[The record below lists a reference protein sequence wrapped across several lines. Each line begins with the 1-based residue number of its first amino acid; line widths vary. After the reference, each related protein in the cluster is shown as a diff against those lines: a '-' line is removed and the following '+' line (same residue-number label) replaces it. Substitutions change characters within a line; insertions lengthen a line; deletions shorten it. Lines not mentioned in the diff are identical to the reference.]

1 MDDSPYLGVIVFVVF
16 VIVNG
21 ILYAFHSAITNLN
34 TKELEKKAEEGNR
47 KAKKIKRYLEKPA
60 SYMIPKEVVFMLMA
74 MVIGCSHLP
83 PYASYVV
90 NHWFMGKLTVY
101 LTDWFVWVLAYV
113 LVAVYLLFL
122 MLAIGVMTPRR
133 IGKKFSEPIA
143 FFLTDIAG
151 FIILLATPLTLLIQF
166 MTNVILGI
174 FGLDTTEDDVKVTE
188 EEIKSMLNE
197 GHEKGVIMESEAQM
211 ITNIF
216 ELDEQEAKD
225 VMTHR
230 TNVISI
236 DGEWTVE
243 ETVQFI
249 LATGN
254 SRFPVVSE
262 DLDNII
268 GILNFRDAMVCYEK
282 EMDVKKKKIKDI
294 PSLLRKPYFIP
305 ETKNLHMLFQTMQ
318 SEKYIMAI
326 VVDEYGQTS
335 GIVTMEDILE
345 EIVGNILDEYD
356 QEEQNIV
363 CCEDN
368 SYIIQG
374 LTNLGDIEEKLGI
387 SYEEEEFDTLNGYL
401 IAKLGHIPTQ
411 EEKPAIELDGVHYQ
425 VLTVENKMIA
435 SVKVTF
441 VSHDE
446 EEEVEKNIEEEE
458 N

>member
-1 MDDSPYLGVIVFVVF
+1 MDDSPYLGVIVFAVF

-21 ILYAFHSAITNLN
+21 ILYAFHSAISNMN
-34 TKELEKKAEEGNR
+34 AKELDKKAEEGNR
-47 KAKKIKRYLEKPA
+47 KAKNIKGYLEKPA

-83 PYASYVV
+83 PYASYVM
-90 NHWFMGKLTVY
+90 NHWFMGKLTIYV
-101 LTDWFVWVLAYV
+101 TDWFAWILAYV
-113 LVAVYLLFL
+113 LVAIYLLFL
-122 MLAIGVMTPRR
+122 MIAVGVMTPRR
-133 IGKKFSEPIA
+133 IGKKFSEPVA
-143 FFLTDIAG
+143 FFLADIAG
-151 FIILLATPLTLLIQF
+151 FIILLATPLTWLIQF
-166 MTNVILGI
+166 MTNLILGI
-174 FGLDTTEDDVKVTE
+174 FGLDKAEDDVKVTE

-230 TNVISI
+230 TNIVSI
-236 DGEWTVE
+236 DGNWTVE
-243 ETVQFI
+243 EAVGFI
-249 LATGN
+249 LTTGN

-268 GILNFRDAMVCYEK
+268 GILNFRDAMVYYEK
-282 EMDVKKKKIKDI
+282 EMDVKKKIKDV
-294 PSLLRKPYFIP
+294 PSLMRKPYFIP
-305 ETKNLHMLFQTMQ
+305 ETKNLHLLFQTMQ
-318 SEKYIMAI
+318 SDKYIMAI

-363 CCEDN
+363 CCEDG
-368 SYIIQG
+368 SYMIQG
-374 LTNLGDIEEKLGI
+374 LTDLEEIEETLGI
-387 SYEEEEFDTLNGYL
+387 SYGQEEFDTLNGYL

-411 EEKPAIELDGVHYQ
+411 EEKPSIELDGVHYQ

-435 SVKVTF
+435 SVKATF
-441 VSHDE
+441 ISKDGE
-446 EEEVEKNIEEEE
+446 EELEKNIEEEE

>member
-1 MDDSPYLGVIVFVVF
+1 MDDSPYLGVIVFAVF

-21 ILYAFHSAITNLN
+21 ILYAFHSAISNMN
-34 TKELEKKAEEGNR
+34 AKELDKKAEEGNR
-47 KAKKIKRYLEKPA
+47 KAKNIKGYLEKPA

-83 PYASYVV
+83 PYASYVM
-90 NHWFMGKLTVY
+90 NHWFMGKLTIYV
-101 LTDWFVWVLAYV
+101 TDWFAWILAYM
-113 LVAVYLLFL
+113 LVAIYLLFL
-122 MLAIGVMTPRR
+122 MIAIGVMTPRR
-133 IGKKFSEPIA
+133 IGKKFSEPVA
-143 FFLTDIAG
+143 FFLADIAG
-151 FIILLATPLTLLIQF
+151 FIILLATPLTWLIQF
-166 MTNVILGI
+166 MTNLILGI
-174 FGLDTTEDDVKVTE
+174 FGLDKAEDDVKVTE

-230 TNVISI
+230 TNIVSI
-236 DGEWTVE
+236 DGNWTVE
-243 ETVQFI
+243 EAVGFI
-249 LATGN
+249 LTTGN
-254 SRFPVVSE
+254 SRFPVVLE

-268 GILNFRDAMVCYEK
+268 GILNFRDAMVYYEK
-282 EMDVKKKKIKDI
+282 EMDVKKKIKDV
-294 PSLLRKPYFIP
+294 PSLMRKPYFIP
-305 ETKNLHMLFQTMQ
+305 ETKNLHLLFQTMQ
-318 SEKYIMAI
+318 SDKYIMAI

-363 CCEDN
+363 CCEDG
-368 SYIIQG
+368 SYMIQG
-374 LTNLGDIEEKLGI
+374 LTDLEEIEETLGI
-387 SYEEEEFDTLNGYL
+387 SYGQEEFDTLNGYL

-411 EEKPAIELDGVHYQ
+411 EEKPSIELDGVHYQ

-435 SVKVTF
+435 SVKATF
-441 VSHDE
+441 ISKDGE
-446 EEEVEKNIEEEE
+446 EELEKNIEEEE

>member
-1 MDDSPYLGVIVFVVF
+1 MDDSPYLGVIVFAVF

-21 ILYAFHSAITNLN
+21 ILYAFHSAISNMN
-34 TKELEKKAEEGNR
+34 AKELDKKAEEGNR
-47 KAKKIKRYLEKPA
+47 KAKNIKGYLEKPA

-74 MVIGCSHLP
+74 MVIGCIHLP
-83 PYASYVV
+83 PYASYVM
-90 NHWFMGKLTVY
+90 NHWFMGKFTIYV
-101 LTDWFVWVLAYV
+101 TDWFAWILAYV
-113 LVAVYLLFL
+113 LVAIYLLFL
-122 MLAIGVMTPRR
+122 MIAVGVMTPRR
-133 IGKKFSEPIA
+133 IGKKFSEPVA
-143 FFLTDIAG
+143 FFLADIAG
-151 FIILLATPLTLLIQF
+151 FIILLATPLTWLIQF
-166 MTNVILGI
+166 MTNLILGI
-174 FGLDTTEDDVKVTE
+174 FGLDKAEDDVKVTE

-230 TNVISI
+230 TNIVSI
-236 DGEWTVE
+236 DGNWTVE
-243 ETVQFI
+243 EAVGFI
-249 LATGN
+249 LTTGN

-268 GILNFRDAMVCYEK
+268 GILNFRDAMVYYEK
-282 EMDVKKKKIKDI
+282 EMDVKKKIKDV
-294 PSLLRKPYFIP
+294 PSLMRKPYFIP
-305 ETKNLHMLFQTMQ
+305 ETKNLHLLFQTMQ
-318 SEKYIMAI
+318 SDKYIMAI

-363 CCEDN
+363 CCEDG
-368 SYIIQG
+368 SYMIQG
-374 LTNLGDIEEKLGI
+374 LTDLEEIEEALGI
-387 SYEEEEFDTLNGYL
+387 SYGQEEFDTLNGYL

-411 EEKPAIELDGVHYQ
+411 EEKPSIELDGVHYQ

-435 SVKVTF
+435 SVKATF
-441 VSHDE
+441 ISKDGE
-446 EEEVEKNIEEEE
+446 EELEKNIEEEE

>member
-1 MDDSPYLGVIVFVVF
+1 MDDSPYLGVIVFAVF

-21 ILYAFHSAITNLN
+21 ILYAFHSAISNMN
-34 TKELEKKAEEGNR
+34 AKELDKKAEEGNR
-47 KAKKIKRYLEKPA
+47 KAKNIKGYLEKPA

-83 PYASYVV
+83 PYASYVM
-90 NHWFMGKLTVY
+90 NHWFMGKLTIYV
-101 LTDWFVWVLAYV
+101 TDWFAWILAYV
-113 LVAVYLLFL
+113 LVAIYLLFL
-122 MLAIGVMTPRR
+122 MIAVGVMTPRR
-133 IGKKFSEPIA
+133 IGKKFSEPVA
-143 FFLTDIAG
+143 FFLADIAG
-151 FIILLATPLTLLIQF
+151 FIILLATPLTWLIQF
-166 MTNVILGI
+166 MTNLILGI
-174 FGLDTTEDDVKVTE
+174 FGLDKAEDDVKVTE

-230 TNVISI
+230 TNIVSI
-236 DGEWTVE
+236 DGNWTVE
-243 ETVQFI
+243 EAVGFI
-249 LATGN
+249 LTTGN

-268 GILNFRDAMVCYEK
+268 GILNFRDAMVYYEK
-282 EMDVKKKKIKDI
+282 EMDVKKKIKDV
-294 PSLLRKPYFIP
+294 PSLMRKPYFIP
-305 ETKNLHMLFQTMQ
+305 ETKNLHLLFQTMQ
-318 SEKYIMAI
+318 SDKYIMAI

-363 CCEDN
+363 CCEDD
-368 SYIIQG
+368 SYMIQG
-374 LTNLGDIEEKLGI
+374 LTDLEEIEETLGI
-387 SYEEEEFDTLNGYL
+387 SYGQEEFDTLNGYL

-411 EEKPAIELDGVHYQ
+411 EEKPSIELDGVHYQ

-435 SVKVTF
+435 SVKATF
-441 VSHDE
+441 ISKDGE
-446 EEEVEKNIEEEE
+446 EELEKNIEEEE

>member
-1 MDDSPYLGVIVFVVF
+1 MDDSPYLGVIVFAVF

-21 ILYAFHSAITNLN
+21 ILYAFHSAISNMN
-34 TKELEKKAEEGNR
+34 AKELDKKAEEGNR
-47 KAKKIKRYLEKPA
+47 KAKNIKGYLEKPA

-74 MVIGCSHLP
+74 MVIGCIHLP
-83 PYASYVV
+83 PYASYVM
-90 NHWFMGKLTVY
+90 NHWFMGKLTIYV
-101 LTDWFVWVLAYV
+101 TDWFAWILAYV
-113 LVAVYLLFL
+113 LVAIYLLFL
-122 MLAIGVMTPRR
+122 MIAVGVMTPRR
-133 IGKKFSEPIA
+133 IGKKFSEPVA
-143 FFLTDIAG
+143 FFLADIAG
-151 FIILLATPLTLLIQF
+151 FIILLATPLTWLIQF
-166 MTNVILGI
+166 MTNLILGI
-174 FGLDTTEDDVKVTE
+174 FGLDKAEDDVKVTE

-230 TNVISI
+230 TNIVSI
-236 DGEWTVE
+236 DGNWTVE
-243 ETVQFI
+243 EAVGFI
-249 LATGN
+249 LTTGN

-268 GILNFRDAMVCYEK
+268 GILNFRDAMVYYEK
-282 EMDVKKKKIKDI
+282 EMDVKKKIKDV
-294 PSLLRKPYFIP
+294 PSLMRKPYFIP
-305 ETKNLHMLFQTMQ
+305 ETKNLHLLFQTMQ
-318 SEKYIMAI
+318 SDKYIMAI

-363 CCEDN
+363 CCEDG
-368 SYIIQG
+368 SYMIQG
-374 LTNLGDIEEKLGI
+374 LTDLEEIEEALGI
-387 SYEEEEFDTLNGYL
+387 SYGQEEFDTLNGYL

-411 EEKPAIELDGVHYQ
+411 EEKPSIELDGVHYQ

-435 SVKVTF
+435 SVKATF
-441 VSHDE
+441 ISKDGE
-446 EEEVEKNIEEEE
+446 EELEKNIEEEE